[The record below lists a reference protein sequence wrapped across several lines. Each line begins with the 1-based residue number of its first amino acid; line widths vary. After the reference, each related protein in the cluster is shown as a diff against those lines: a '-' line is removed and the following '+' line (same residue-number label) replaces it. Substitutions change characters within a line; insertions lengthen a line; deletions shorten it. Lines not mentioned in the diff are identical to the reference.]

1 MCKQLTFVFFKEIN
15 RMFVHIIEII
25 CICAFALSAVIS
37 EVNKGKDIISI
48 LVLGWVTALGG
59 GTVRDVILSTDQVFW
74 IQYPSYFWAAL
85 FSSLVGFFIAPQLR
99 KLKAER
105 LILVL
110 DAIGISIFSILV
122 TKKMIHQDYAAYV
135 AITMGTITA
144 VFGGVV
150 RDIIVNRPTMFN
162 NTEFYATPV
171 ILGCSLFV
179 GLSHLGMNAD
189 VNTIICI
196 AFIITF
202 RMYIVVTK
210 KSFPR
215 YLLLR

>member
-1 MCKQLTFVFFKEIN
+1 
-15 RMFVHIIEII
+15 MFVHIIEII

-37 EVNKGKDIISI
+37 EANTGKDIISV

-85 FSSLVGFFIAPQLR
+85 ISSLVGFFLASDLR

-105 LILVL
+105 LIVVL
-110 DAIGISIFSILV
+110 DAIGISIFSVLV

-135 AITMGTITA
+135 AITMGMVTA

-171 ILGCSLFV
+171 IIGCSLFV
-179 GLSHLGMNAD
+179 LFSHLGMNAD
-189 VNTIICI
+189 INTLICI
-196 AFIITF
+196 AFIILF
-202 RMYIVVTK
+202 RMYIVVNK
-210 KSFPR
+210 KSFPHF
-215 YLLLR
+215 LILK

>member
-1 MCKQLTFVFFKEIN
+1 
-15 RMFVHIIEII
+15 MFVHIIEII

-37 EVNKGKDIISI
+37 EVNKGKDIISV

-85 FSSLVGFFIAPQLR
+85 FSSLIGFFIAPQLR

-150 RDIIVNRPTMFN
+150 RDVIVNRPTMFN
-162 NTEFYATPV
+162 NTDFYATPV
-171 ILGCSLFV
+171 IMGCSLFV
-179 GLSHLGMNAD
+179 GLSYLGMNAD

-196 AFIITF
+196 ALIITF

>member
-1 MCKQLTFVFFKEIN
+1 
-15 RMFVHIIEII
+15 MFVHIIEII

-150 RDIIVNRPTMFN
+150 RDIIVSRPTMFN

-171 ILGCSLFV
+171 ILGCALFV

-196 AFIITF
+196 AFIIIF

-210 KSFPR
+210 KSFPK

>member
-1 MCKQLTFVFFKEIN
+1 
-15 RMFVHIIEII
+15 MFVHTIEII

-85 FSSLVGFFIAPQLR
+85 ASSLVGFFIAPQLR

-171 ILGCSLFV
+171 IIGCSLFV
-179 GLSHLGMNAD
+179 AFSHFGLNAD
-189 VNTIICI
+189 LNTIVCI
-196 AFIITF
+196 AFIIVF
-202 RMYIVVTK
+202 RLYIVATK
-210 KSFPR
+210 KSFPK

>member
-1 MCKQLTFVFFKEIN
+1 MFFYKEIN

-37 EVNKGKDIISI
+37 EVNKGKDIISV

-85 FSSLVGFFIAPQLR
+85 ISSLIGFFIAPQLR

-150 RDIIVNRPTMFN
+150 RDVIVNRPTMFN
-162 NTEFYATPV
+162 NTDFYATPV
-171 ILGCSLFV
+171 IMGCSLFV
-179 GLSHLGMNAD
+179 GLSYLGMNAD

-196 AFIITF
+196 ALIITF